1 MLLLRKMPA
10 SYGFGEIFGVLVLAK
25 SDLRFDSE
33 DAAAGS
39 HEERLDV
46 STIFAIVNLCD
57 LLPDGTIF
65 DFLGGAFEDYSLV
78 GFFGADHA
86 VRVGGDVLGLARTR
100 PGAEPERVLPP
111 DAPNKH
117 EVRPAPWARG
127 GDPIVV
133 GLFEALEGPWPGLKA
148 SCLAG
153 GFLGGVR
160 PVGPAGLGFD
170 HRASFPSTEMR
181 RNCIR
186 AGGMLA
192 EKFWVIYFW

>member
-10 SYGFGEIFGVLVLAK
+10 SYGFGEILGVLVLAK
-25 SDLRFDSE
+25 SDLRFDAE

-39 HEERLDV
+39 QEKRFNV
-46 STIFAIVNLCD
+46 STVFAVVNLYD

-65 DFLGGAFEDYSLV
+65 NFLGDAFEDYSLV

-86 VRVGGDVLGLARTR
+86 MRVGDDVLGLARTR
-100 PGAEPERVLPP
+100 AGAEPERVLPP

-133 GLFEALEGPWPGLKA
+133 GLLEALEGPWPGFKA
-148 SCLAG
+148 SCFAG
-153 GFLGGVR
+153 SFLRGVR

-170 HRASFPSTEMR
+170 HCLLSEH
-181 RNCIR
+181 RNAAEFIR
-186 AGGMLA
+186 AGGMWLRSSGS
-192 EKFWVIYFW
+192 

>member
-1 MLLLRKMPA
+1 MELHSVASGLHGSLARPEDYSRVARSRSNSQSYAKCQVPPNRGKEMLLLRKMPA

-25 SDLRFDSE
+25 SDLRSDSE

-39 HEERLDV
+39 HEKRLDV

-117 EVRPAPWARG
+117 EMRPAPGARG
-127 GDPIVV
+127 GNPI
-133 GLFEALEGPWPGLKA
+133 
-148 SCLAG
+148 
-153 GFLGGVR
+153 
-160 PVGPAGLGFD
+160 
-170 HRASFPSTEMR
+170 
-181 RNCIR
+181 
-186 AGGMLA
+186 
-192 EKFWVIYFW
+192 

>member
-1 MLLLRKMPA
+1 MPPR
-10 SYGFGEIFGVLVLAK
+10 YGFGEIFRVLVLAK

-33 DAAAGS
+33 DAAAGC
-39 HEERLDV
+39 HEKRLDV

-65 DFLGGAFEDYSLV
+65 DFLGGAFEDYGIV
-78 GFFGADHA
+78 GFFGANHA

-100 PGAEPERVLPP
+100 AGAEPESILPP

-133 GLFEALEGPWPGLKA
+133 GLLEALEGPWPGFKA
-148 SCLAG
+148 SCFAG
-153 GFLGGVR
+153 SFLRGVR

-170 HRASFPSTEMR
+170 HCLLSEH
-181 RNCIR
+181 RNAAEFIR
-186 AGGMLA
+186 AGGMWLRSSGS
-192 EKFWVIYFW
+192 